1 MTRGDAAA
9 LSAQGVGRMQFAVED
24 VDCGVQYIVC
34 LMLPGLGFS
43 NSSRRGSLDKEMS
56 QTGRC

>member
-1 MTRGDAAA
+1 MTRGFAAG
-9 LSAQGVGRMQFAVED
+9 LCAQGVCRMQFAVED
-24 VDCGVQYIVC
+24 VDSGVQHVVC

-43 NSSRRGSLDKEMS
+43 NTSRRGSLDKEMS